1 MQVKPGRLSGLF
13 HIYPQV
19 YRDER
24 GYFLEVFE
32 KRRYQTLLGITDEFV
47 QDNRSYSAAGVIRG
61 LHFQQHYPQGKL
73 IRVVSGAVF
82 DVAVDL
88 RADSATFG
96 QWESVVLSAD
106 DQAQLWIPPGFA
118 HGFAVLS
125 PQGAEVEYKCTGYY
139 HAGDERCL
147 RWDDPALQIP
157 WPVETPILSEKD
169 QQGLTLEALRTCG
182 YC

>member
-1 MQVKPGRLSGLF
+1 MQVKPGRLSGIC

-19 YRDER
+19 YHDER

-32 KRRYQTLLGITDEFV
+32 KRRYQTLLGISDEFV

-61 LHFQQHYPQGKL
+61 LHFQQHHPQGKL

-82 DVAVDL
+82 DVAVDV
-88 RADSATFG
+88 RPDSVTFG
-96 QWESVVLSAD
+96 QWESVVLSAEE
-106 DQAQLWIPPGFA
+106 QAQLWIPPGFA

-125 PQGAEVEYKCTGYY
+125 AQGAEVEYKCTGYY
-139 HAGDERCL
+139 QADDERCL
-147 RWDDPALQIP
+147 RWDDPRLQIQ
-157 WPVETPILSEKD
+157 WPVAQPVLSEKD
-169 QQGLTLEALRTCG
+169 RHGLTLEALRACG